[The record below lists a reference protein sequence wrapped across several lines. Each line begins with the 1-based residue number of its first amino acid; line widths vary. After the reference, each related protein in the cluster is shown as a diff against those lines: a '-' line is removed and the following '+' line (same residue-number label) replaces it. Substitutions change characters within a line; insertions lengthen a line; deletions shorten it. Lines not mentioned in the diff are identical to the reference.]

1 MGIIDAY
8 RGIIVLLAP
17 LVRPNWI
24 EEYKFFQFSLVLY
37 IGWGQSD
44 GRITWLVG
52 LDQSFSSDLVPVTSH
67 WDH

>member
-1 MGIIDAY
+1 MGIIAAY
-8 RGIIVLLAP
+8 MGITFYWPP
-17 LVRPNWI
+17 LFDQIGQKSINFS
-24 EEYKFFQFSLVLY
+24 KFGLVLD

-52 LDQSFSSDLVPVTSH
+52 LDRSFSSDLVPVTSH